1 MTIESMKISVVG
13 IGYVGLSVGL
23 LLAQQNNVFFLDT
36 NPEKINYINKKISPI
51 VDSSFND
58 YILRN
63 KLSFC
68 GTTNPELAYE
78 NASIIIIA
86 VPTDLDI
93 NKTQLDTTNIE
104 KVLSDI
110 QQYNPS
116 ALVVIK
122 STLPVGFTSNL
133 NNKKIVFSPEFLRQN
148 HALNDALNPDRVVIG
163 DDNNCAGL
171 YVNAIEKTLQIDKST
186 FHYTSTK
193 EAEAIKLFSNA
204 YLAMRIA
211 FFNELDTFAISN
223 DLNTK
228 QVIEGVCADK
238 RIGDHYNIPSDYYAG
253 SCLPKDTIQL
263 ASQANQENH
272 ELLGAITLSNK
283 KRQRFKAG

>member
-1 MTIESMKISVVG
+1 MKISVVG

-110 QQYNPS
+110 QQYNPC

-133 NNKKIVFSPEFLRQN
+133 NNKKIQ
-148 HALNDALNPDRVVIG
+148 
-163 DDNNCAGL
+163 
-171 YVNAIEKTLQIDKST
+171 
-186 FHYTSTK
+186 
-193 EAEAIKLFSNA
+193 
-204 YLAMRIA
+204 
-211 FFNELDTFAISN
+211 
-223 DLNTK
+223 
-228 QVIEGVCADK
+228 
-238 RIGDHYNIPSDYYAG
+238 
-253 SCLPKDTIQL
+253 
-263 ASQANQENH
+263 
-272 ELLGAITLSNK
+272 
-283 KRQRFKAG
+283 

>member
-1 MTIESMKISVVG
+1 MKIAVVG
-13 IGYVGLSVGL
+13 VGYVGLSNGL
-23 LLAQQNNVFFLDT
+23 ILAQQNDVFFLDT
-36 NPEKINYINKKISPI
+36 NQEKINCINKKLSPI
-51 VDSSFND
+51 VDACFND
-58 YILRN
+58 YIVRN
-63 KLSFC
+63 KLTFC
-68 GTTNPELAYE
+68 GTINPELAYQ
-78 NASIIIIA
+78 NASIVIIA

-110 QQYNPS
+110 QQYNPT

-122 STLPVGFTSNL
+122 STLPVGFTSKL
-133 NNKKIVFSPEFLRQN
+133 NNKRIVFSPEFLRQN

-171 YVNAIEKTLQIDKST
+171 YVNAIERTLQIDKST

-223 DLNTK
+223 DLNTTH
-228 QVIEGVCADK
+228 VIKGVCSDK
-238 RIGDHYNIPSDYYAG
+238 RIGDHYNTPGIGYSG
-253 SCLPKDTIQL
+253 RCLPKDTIHL
-263 ASQANQENH
+263 ASQANDQNH
-272 ELLGAITLSNK
+272 ELLKAITQSNK
-283 KRQRFKAG
+283 KRHKLKTDSDLF